1 MRIVKP
7 VLIALAAIVLIIGIH
22 ASAGADERF
31 GPWVYYAPYY
41 FPPDSSCFGHLLSPA
56 DYVPRYESPLPPKP
70 SYGGDCCNP
79 SMPLLPPPP
88 KMARHAPRGVH
99 GAAPKAV
106 LSPHARANQSPVRS
120 SLRPVNQSGAV
131 APKGP
136 RAVNHPG
143 PQGRIV
149 PAQGNVNQAQ

>member
-7 VLIALAAIVLIIGIH
+7 FLITLAAIALVIGLH
-22 ASAGADERF
+22 VSASAEERF
-31 GPWVYYAPYY
+31 GPWAYYAPYY
-41 FPPDSSCFGHLLSPA
+41 FPLDSSCLGHLLSPA

-79 SMPLLPPPP
+79 SMPVPLPP
-88 KMARHAPRGVH
+88 KMARHAPRGAH

-106 LSPHARANQSPVRS
+106 LSPPARANQAPVRS
-120 SLRPVNQSGAV
+120 SLRPVNQSRRV
-131 APKGP
+131 PPTGP
-136 RAVNHPG
+136 QPVSHPG